1 MAFVPRIPT
10 ATYRLQFNRLFSFN
24 DATAIIPY
32 LHKLGISDIYSS
44 PFFQSRPESDHGYDV
59 SNHNELNAAIG
70 SRNDFDTMVEA
81 LKERSMGQLADFV
94 PNHMGI
100 TDPRNH
106 WWMDVLENG
115 PSSIFAPFFDIDWR
129 PVNPDLENKVLLPL
143 LEDQYG
149 RVLEAGFQTG
159 FLDICARTFILVLLS
174 LIGLLALG
182 MTYGNVLGSA
192 NAGH

>member
-10 ATYRLQFNRLFSFN
+10 ATYRLQFNGRFTFN

-70 SRNDFDTMVEA
+70 SRNDFDAMVAA

-100 TDPRNH
+100 TDPRNQ

-115 PSSIFAPFFDIDWR
+115 PSSIFAPFFDIDWDPLKEQVR
-129 PVNPDLENKVLLPL
+129 NKVLLPVL
-143 LEDQYG
+143 GDQYG
-149 RVLEAGFQTG
+149 KVLEKGEFH
-159 FLDICARTFILVLLS
+159 LVFDEGAFYLK
-174 LIGLLALG
+174 
-182 MTYGNVLGSA
+182 
-192 NAGH
+192 